1 MEHNIILYDRLT
13 VVFGIAAVIFLI
25 VTVIFY
31 IVYGIKA
38 IIRKRL
44 GLTQKQEL
52 RRMQRQAE
60 EAQEASH
67 KKLHG
72 QMFMSEEKPLT
83 RSRHRETPYQR
94 EDEKPVRTESILET
108 LEHEQEMVRKEKE
121 ERLAYAY
128 DNETIILGDGGTT
141 DVPEADTQTEMLG
154 TDGATDVLGADAK
167 TVMLGDDGAT
177 EMLQVDAQ
185 TEMLGDA
192 ASADSIYLEETAPTS
207 VLDTSK
213 GIHQP
218 HEGLSDGEA
227 LPEQFTLFKH
237 IMMIH
242 TDELIA

>member
-83 RSRHRETPYQR
+83 RSRHRETSYQR
-94 EDEKPVRTESILET
+94 EDEKTVRTESILET
-108 LEHEQEMVRKEKE
+108 LEHEQEMVRKKKE

-154 TDGATDVLGADAK
+154 TDGATDV
-167 TVMLGDDGAT
+167 
-177 EMLQVDAQ
+177 
-185 TEMLGDA
+185 LGDA